1 MVPRKRASF
10 PRTISEFQS
19 RFRTE
24 AACLK
29 YLAGVRWP
37 EGFECPVCKHRAAWK
52 IRRGLFRCKQC
63 RAEASVTAGTIL
75 HRTRIPLQHWFWAA
89 HLMTTLTPGISAL
102 QLQRQI
108 GLGSYRTALSMCRRL
123 RLAMVNPLRDPL
135 QGVIEVDETLIG
147 GRRRKEPGGRGVSKP
162 VVAVAVENRGDH
174 TGRIRLEIVPD
185 ASSRSLHAFIRKHIA
200 RGAKVNTDAW
210 QGYRGLAALGYRHD
224 PQVQG
229 HETRAGIILPWVHLV
244 ISNLKTWL
252 KGTHHGRVDREHL
265 QSYLDEFTFRYNRRL
280 SREHAF
286 LTILILATKR
296 QSRNKAFPP
305 IAVELSA

>member
-1 MVPRKRASF
+1 MS
-10 PRTISEFQS
+10 
-19 RFRTE
+19 
-24 AACLK
+24 
-29 YLAGVRWP
+29 
-37 EGFECPVCKHRAAWK
+37 
-52 IRRGLFRCKQC
+52 
-63 RAEASVTAGTIL
+63 
-75 HRTRIPLQHWFWAA
+75 
-89 HLMTTLTPGISAL
+89 TLTPGISAL

-123 RLAMVNPLRDPL
+123 RRAMVNPRRDPL
-135 QGVIEVDETLIG
+135 QGVIEVDEAFVG

-162 VVAVAVENRGDH
+162 VVVVAVENRGDH

-200 RGAKVNTDAW
+200 PGAKVNTDAW

-229 HETRAGIILPWVHLV
+229 DETRAGMILPWVHRV

-265 QSYLDEFTFRYNRRL
+265 QAYLDEFTFRYNRRL

-286 LTILILATKR
+286 LALLFLATRKR
-296 QSRNKAFPP
+296 YKPKAFPVL
-305 IAVELSA
+305 AVESSA